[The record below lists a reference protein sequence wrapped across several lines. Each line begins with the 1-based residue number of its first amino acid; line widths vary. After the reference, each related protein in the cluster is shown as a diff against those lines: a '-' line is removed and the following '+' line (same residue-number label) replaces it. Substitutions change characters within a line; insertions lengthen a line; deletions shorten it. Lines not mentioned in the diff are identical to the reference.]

1 MSNPYTRRDF
11 LALSAL
17 GLTAASARTT
27 AAVAQPR
34 ADKGPT
40 PASAEVE
47 VWVTSNDKRL
57 QRAPS
62 VLWRPVSRSPAGEF
76 IVLSPPKKYQEILGF
91 GAAFTDATCY
101 NFSQLSPPA
110 RENLFHQLFHPSE
123 MGLNVCRTCI
133 GSSDYSRTAYSYDEG
148 DPDPDL
154 KRFSIDHDR
163 AYILPTLREARGVNP
178 DLFLFSSPW
187 SPPGW
192 MKANGSILGGSME
205 RKHMPSYA
213 NYFLKFLQDYEAA
226 GVPVQAVTIQ
236 NEVDTGQDGLMPAC
250 I

>member
-91 GAAFTDATCY
+91 GAAFTDAACY
-101 NFSQLSPPA
+101 NFTQISPGAGKVVPSTLSP
-110 RENLFHQLFHPSE
+110 F
-123 MGLNVCRTCI
+123 
-133 GSSDYSRTAYSYDEG
+133 G
-148 DPDPDL
+148 DGAQRLPYVY
-154 KRFSIDHDR
+154 RFQR
-163 AYILPTLREARGVNP
+163 
-178 DLFLFSSPW
+178 LFSDR
-187 SPPGW
+187 
-192 MKANGSILGGSME
+192 L
-205 RKHMPSYA
+205 
-213 NYFLKFLQDYEAA
+213 
-226 GVPVQAVTIQ
+226 
-236 NEVDTGQDGLMPAC
+236 
-250 I
+250 